1 MNILFMN
8 SARAWGGN
16 RFLLEY
22 GENKKLASLLH
33 KLYIYPELTEQV
45 AKRDKKTVTEM
56 FSMERTTRGLL

>member
-16 RFLLEY
+16 GFLLEY